1 VRFISMTHFDA
12 AHGIRQVRDERVT
25 LLIST
30 FPPITMALIAHPD
43 FAHLDVSSIRLVQIV
58 APAET
63 LRAVAAAFPQ
73 GGIQGAFGMCEGGG
87 YLAVNELDEDLETR
101 VRTVGPPFEGVE
113 IRAVDADG
121 HDMPPREPG
130 ELLVR
135 GFTVLKRYHGDPER
149 TAEVLDADGWLHTGD
164 RGTID
169 EEGRVSFL
177 GRIKEI
183 IRVGGE
189 NVAPAEIEG
198 YISTHP
204 AVHLAQAVGVP
215 DEHLDEVPAVFVE
228 LVPDG
233 EATEQELIDF
243 CRGRIASF
251 KVPRYVRLVSEWPM
265 SATKIQRFVLRERL
279 LEELGLAGEPA
290 GTSSASA

>member
-1 VRFISMTHFDA
+1 
-12 AHGIRQVRDERVT
+12 
-25 LLIST
+25 
-30 FPPITMALIAHPD
+30 
-43 FAHLDVSSIRLVQIV
+43 
-58 APAET
+58 
-63 LRAVAAAFPQ
+63 
-73 GGIQGAFGMCEGGG
+73 
-87 YLAVNELDEDLETR
+87 
-101 VRTVGPPFEGVE
+101 
-113 IRAVDADG
+113 VDADG

-228 LVPDG
+228 LVPNG

-290 GTSSASA
+290 GTPSASA